1 MRVRVVK
8 EEHNS
13 TATALT
19 DKFSTY
25 QGALL
30 LSVLTDTLYGALREG
45 VRGRVAITGVCDDD
59 ASKSTGSIILA
70 LTRSTISGLTVSVYG
85 SGWAR
90 VLLRRLTYASS
101 VTGTCNGAI
110 KFASCVFLFLKRNN
124 KNSGRTY
131 SDIS

>member
-25 QGALL
+25 QGALI

-70 LTRSTISGLTVSVYG
+70 LTRSTISGLTVSVLCRAITG
-85 SGWAR
+85 VSGDRGAVPLSIAFSL
-90 VLLRRLTYASS
+90 VLGAGEG
-101 VTGTCNGAI
+101 TGCT
-110 KFASCVFLFLKRNN
+110 KRGLL
-124 KNSGRTY
+124 S
-131 SDIS
+131 